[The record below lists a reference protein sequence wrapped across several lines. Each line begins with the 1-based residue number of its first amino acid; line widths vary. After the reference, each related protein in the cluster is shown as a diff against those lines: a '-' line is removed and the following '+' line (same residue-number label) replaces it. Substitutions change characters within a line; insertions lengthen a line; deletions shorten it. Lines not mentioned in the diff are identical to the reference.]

1 MEFNIRKD
9 WKAAFE
15 AVIPP
20 RKFVE
25 KKRKRGN
32 WKVSETGDEVVG
44 DDDSEDG
51 ESVSRSLAGDTVEE
65 PRAVVADSEEESAM
79 NL

>member
-1 MEFNIRKD
+1 VEYNVRQD

-25 KKRKRGN
+25 KKRKRPKGGAVDEGN
-32 WKVSETGDEVVG
+32 GNMDEMLDETG
-44 DDDSEDG
+44 SAQPLDG
-51 ESVSRSLAGDTVEE
+51 AAEE
-65 PRAVVADSEEESAM
+65 MEEEEAL
-79 NL
+79 NA